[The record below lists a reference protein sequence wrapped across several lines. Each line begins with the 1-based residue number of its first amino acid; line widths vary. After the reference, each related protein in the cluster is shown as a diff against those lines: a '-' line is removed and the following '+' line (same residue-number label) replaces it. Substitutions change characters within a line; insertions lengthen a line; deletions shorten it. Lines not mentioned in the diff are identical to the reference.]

1 MPAVYGAEASTVVS
15 ALTAALTT
23 TATECKDAIAA
34 VLPVALPVMG
44 AIVVVGIGIKIFKK
58 VTGKQSGAGEIN
70 FAKKQR
76 GLPTGS
82 GRSLF
87 FDRQKEKKGE
97 KREKKKNEAAN
108 SNPAGSNNDHAGYS

>member
-44 AIVVVGIGIKIFKK
+44 AIVVVSIGMKIFKK
-58 VTGKQSGAGEIN
+58 VTGK
-70 FAKKQR
+70 
-76 GLPTGS
+76 
-82 GRSLF
+82 
-87 FDRQKEKKGE
+87 
-97 KREKKKNEAAN
+97 
-108 SNPAGSNNDHAGYS
+108 